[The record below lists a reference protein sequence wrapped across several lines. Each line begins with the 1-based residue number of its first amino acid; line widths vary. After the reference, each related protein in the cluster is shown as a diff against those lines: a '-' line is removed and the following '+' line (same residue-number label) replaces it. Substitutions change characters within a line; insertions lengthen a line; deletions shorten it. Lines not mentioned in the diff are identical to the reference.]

1 MSVKIEE
8 LHKIF
13 LSYPIVSTDT
23 RKIEQNS
30 IFFALKGANFD
41 ANKFVPDA
49 LRSGAAYA
57 VADDKELAG
66 LNDNRIIIVDNV
78 LLTLQTLARYHRD
91 TMDIPVLAV
100 TGTNGKTTTK
110 ELITVALSSG
120 HNVLSTIGNLNN
132 SIGVPL
138 TLLRLR
144 EEHTIAVVEM
154 GASHPGDI
162 EELVNIANPTHGV
175 ITNVGR
181 AHLQGFG
188 SYEGVIATKCEL
200 YDYIKGKAGVLFVRN
215 EDEVLMQRSKGMER
229 VLYGTSSGLYLSG
242 RINSVSPFLSATVE
256 REGESYEIDTSLI
269 GKYNLD
275 NVVAASAIASY
286 FGVPM
291 QNVASSISSYVP
303 SNSRSQFIK
312 GERNNII
319 LDAYNANPSSMKVAI
334 ENFAEIEAESKM
346 LILGDMLELGDESQ
360 GEHAKVVA
368 LLSDLNFTDVL
379 LVGGEFSKVESQY
392 RCFATTADLVEFLN
406 VGNFKG
412 KTILIKGSRG
422 IALEQTI
429 AHLK

>member
-1 MSVKIEE
+1 MKIEE

-13 LSYPIVSTDT
+13 LSYPIISTDT
-23 RKIEQNS
+23 RKIEQGS

-41 ANKFVPDA
+41 ANKFVVEA
-49 LRSGAAYA
+49 LNKGAAYA
-57 VADDKELAG
+57 VADDKGLAE

-78 LLTLQTLARYHRD
+78 LLTLQALARYHRD
-91 TMDIPVLAV
+91 TMNIPVLAI

-110 ELITVALSSG
+110 ELITAALSPV

-138 TLLRLR
+138 TVLRLKA
-144 EEHTIAVVEM
+144 EHTIAVIEM

-162 EELVNIANPTHGV
+162 DELVNVANPTYGI

-200 YDYIKGKAGVLFVRN
+200 YDYIKANGGKLFVRY
-215 EDEVLMQRSKGMER
+215 EDEVLMQRSEGTER
-229 VLYGTSSGLYLSG
+229 VLYGVSDTLNIKGEMV
-242 RINSVSPFLSATVE
+242 SVSPFLKAKIVS
-256 REGESYEIDTSLI
+256 GGDCYNIDTNLI

-275 NVVAASAIASY
+275 NVIAASTIASY
-286 FGVPM
+286 FGVSM
-291 QNVASSISSYVP
+291 SDVASAISSYIP

-334 ENFAEIEAESKM
+334 ENFSEVEAEEKM
-346 LILGDMLELGDESQ
+346 LILGDMLELGAESES
-360 GEHAKVVA
+360 EHRGVVD
-368 LLSDLNFTDVL
+368 LLVELNFKSVI
-379 LVGGEFSKVESQY
+379 LVGGEFAKVESPY
-392 RCFATTADLVEFLN
+392 ISFATTAMLLDYLKEN
-406 VGNFKG
+406 NITS
-412 KTILIKGSRG
+412 KTILVKGSRG

-429 AHLK
+429 AYLK

>member
-1 MSVKIEE
+1 MNIQE

-13 LSYPIVSTDT
+13 VSNPVISTDT
-23 RKIEQNS
+23 RKIEQGS

-41 ANKFVPDA
+41 ANKFVVEA
-49 LRSGAAYA
+49 LQKGAAYA
-57 VADDKELAG
+57 VADDRELAK
-66 LNDNRIIIVDNV
+66 LNDNRIILVENV
-78 LLTLQTLARYHRD
+78 LLTLQALARYHRD
-91 TMDIPVLAV
+91 TMNIPVLAI

-110 ELITVALSSG
+110 ELITVALSPI

-144 EEHTIAVVEM
+144 AEHTIAVVEM

-162 EELVNIANPTHGV
+162 EELVNVANPTYGI

-188 SYEGVIATKCEL
+188 SYEGVISTKCEL
-200 YDYIKGKAGVLFVRN
+200 YDYIKAKQGKLFVRN
-215 EDEVLMQRSKGMER
+215 EDEVLMQRSEGIDR
-229 VLYGTSSGLYLSG
+229 VLYGASPLLNISGT
-242 RINSVSPFLSATVE
+242 IKSVSPFLKAEIVCG
-256 REGESYEIDTSLI
+256 GEVYDIDTNLI

-275 NVVAASAIASY
+275 NVVAASTIASH

-291 QNVASSISSYVP
+291 SEIVKAISAYIP

-312 GERNNII
+312 GEHNNII

-334 ENFAEIEAESKM
+334 ENFAEVDATDKM
-346 LILGDMLELGDESQ
+346 LILGDMLELGEES
-360 GEHAKVVA
+360 GREHTGIVS
-368 LLSDLNFTDVL
+368 LLEQLNFTNVI
-379 LVGGEFSKVESQY
+379 LVGKEFGAVKSHYKK
-392 RCFATTADLVEFLN
+392 FATTPEMLEFL
-406 VGNFKG
+406 KESDIKS

-422 IALEQTI
+422 IALEK
-429 AHLK
+429 AVEYLK

>member
-1 MSVKIEE
+1 MNIQE

-13 LSYPIVSTDT
+13 LSYPIISTDT

-41 ANKFVPDA
+41 ANKFVVEA
-49 LRSGAAYA
+49 LNKGAAYA
-57 VADDKELAG
+57 VADDKELAE

-78 LLTLQTLARYHRD
+78 LLTLQALARYHRD
-91 TMDIPVLAV
+91 TMNIPVLAI

-110 ELITVALSSG
+110 ELITAALSPA

-138 TLLRLR
+138 TVLRLKV
-144 EEHTIAVVEM
+144 EHTIAVIEM

-162 EELVNIANPTHGV
+162 EELVNVANPTYGI

-200 YDYIKGKAGVLFVRN
+200 YDYIKANHGKLFVRN
-215 EDEVLMQRSKGMER
+215 EDDVLMQRSEEIER
-229 VLYGTSSGLYLSG
+229 VLYGVSSTLNISG
-242 RINSVSPFLSATVE
+242 KITSVSPFLNAHIE
-256 REGESYEIDTSLI
+256 CNGEVYSIETNLI

-275 NVVAASAIASY
+275 NVVAASTIASY

-291 QNVASSISSYVP
+291 SDVAAAISSYVP

-334 ENFAEIEAESKM
+334 ENFSEVEAEEKM
-346 LILGDMLELGDESQ
+346 VILGDMLELGAESES
-360 GEHAKVVA
+360 EHRGVVN
-368 LLSDLNFTDVL
+368 LLLELNFKSVI
-379 LVGGEFSKVESQY
+379 LVGGEFAKISSPY
-392 RCFATTADLVEFLN
+392 MSFATTSLLMEYLKEN
-406 VGNFKG
+406 SITSR
-412 KTILIKGSRG
+412 TILVKGSRG

-429 AHLK
+429 AYLK

>member
-1 MSVKIEE
+1 MNIQE

-13 LSYPIVSTDT
+13 VSNPVISTDT
-23 RKIEQNS
+23 RKIEQGS

-41 ANKFVPDA
+41 ANKFVVEA
-49 LRSGAAYA
+49 LDKGAAYA
-57 VADDKELAG
+57 VADDRELAK
-66 LNDNRIIIVDNV
+66 LNDNRIILVENV
-78 LLTLQTLARYHRD
+78 LLTLQALARYHRD
-91 TMDIPVLAV
+91 TMNIPVLAI

-110 ELITVALSSG
+110 ELITVALSPI

-144 EEHTIAVVEM
+144 KEHTIAVIEM

-162 EELVNIANPTHGV
+162 EELVNVANPTYGI

-188 SYEGVIATKCEL
+188 SYEGVISTKCEL
-200 YDYIKGKAGVLFVRN
+200 YDYIKAKQGKLFVRN
-215 EDEVLMQRSKGMER
+215 EDEVLMQRSEGIGR
-229 VLYGTSSGLYLSG
+229 VLYGASPLLE
-242 RINSVSPFLSATVE
+242 INGTIKSVSPFLKAEIVCG
-256 REGESYEIDTSLI
+256 GEVYDIDTNLI

-275 NVVAASAIASY
+275 NVVAASTIASH

-291 QNVASSISSYVP
+291 SVIVKAISAYIP

-334 ENFAEIEAESKM
+334 ENFAEVDATDKM
-346 LILGDMLELGDESQ
+346 LILGDMLELGEESRR
-360 GEHAKVVA
+360 EHTGIVS
-368 LLSDLNFTDVL
+368 LLEQLNFTNVI
-379 LVGGEFSKVESQY
+379 LVGKEFGAVKSQY
-392 RCFATTADLVEFLN
+392 TKFAATPEMLEFL
-406 VGNFKG
+406 KESDIKS
-412 KTILIKGSRG
+412 KTILVKGSRG
-422 IALEQTI
+422 IALEQ
-429 AHLK
+429 AVDYLR

>member
-1 MSVKIEE
+1 MNIQE

-13 LSYPIVSTDT
+13 LSYPIISTDT
-23 RKIEQNS
+23 RKIEQDS

-41 ANKFVPDA
+41 ANKFVVEA
-49 LRSGAAYA
+49 LNKGAAYA
-57 VADDKELAG
+57 VADDKGLAE

-78 LLTLQTLARYHRD
+78 LLTLQALARYHRD
-91 TMDIPVLAV
+91 TMNIPVLAI

-110 ELITVALSSG
+110 ELITAALSPA

-138 TLLRLR
+138 TVLRLKA
-144 EEHTIAVVEM
+144 EHTIAVIEM

-162 EELVNIANPTHGV
+162 EELVNVANPTYGI

-200 YDYIKGKAGVLFVRN
+200 YDYIKANGGKLFVRN
-215 EDEVLMQRSKGMER
+215 EDEVLMQRSEGIDR
-229 VLYGTSSGLYLSG
+229 VLYGVSSTLNICGK
-242 RINSVSPFLSATVE
+242 ITSVSPFLNAQIESN
-256 REGESYEIDTSLI
+256 GEVYSIETNLI

-275 NVVAASAIASY
+275 NVIAASTIASY
-286 FGVPM
+286 FGVSM
-291 QNVASSISSYVP
+291 SDVASAISSYIP

-312 GERNNII
+312 GEHNNII

-334 ENFAEIEAESKM
+334 ENFSEVEAEEKM
-346 LILGDMLELGDESQ
+346 LILGDMLELGAESES
-360 GEHAKVVA
+360 EHRGVVD
-368 LLSDLNFTDVL
+368 LLVELNFKSVI
-379 LVGGEFSKVESQY
+379 LVGGEFAKVESPY
-392 RCFATTADLVEFLN
+392 ISFATTAMLLDYLKEN
-406 VGNFKG
+406 NITS
-412 KTILIKGSRG
+412 KTILVKGSRG

-429 AHLK
+429 AYLK

>member
-1 MSVKIEE
+1 MKIEE

-13 LSYPIVSTDT
+13 LSFPVVSTDT

-49 LRSGAAYA
+49 LSSGAAYA
-57 VADDKELAG
+57 VADDKELAV
-66 LNDNRIIIVDNV
+66 LNDSRIIIVENV
-78 LLTLQTLARYHRD
+78 LLTLQALARYHRD

-110 ELITVALSSG
+110 ELITTALSAG

-138 TLLRLR
+138 TLLRLKK
-144 EEHTIAVVEM
+144 EHTIAVVEM

-200 YDYIKGKAGVLFVRN
+200 YDYIKAKDGVLFVRN
-215 EDEVLMQRSKGMER
+215 EDEVLMQRSEGVER
-229 VLYGTSSGLYLSG
+229 VLYGTSPKLYLSG
-242 RINSVSPFLSATVE
+242 RINSVSPFLSASIE
-256 REGESYEIDTSLI
+256 REGNSYDVDTMLI
-269 GKYNLD
+269 GGYNLD

-286 FGVPM
+286 FGVPV
-291 QNVASSISSYVP
+291 QDVAAKISSYTP

-334 ENFAEIEAESKM
+334 ENFAEVEADDKM
-346 LILGDMLELGDESQ
+346 LILGDMLELGEESL
-360 GEHAKVVA
+360 GEHTGVVK
-368 LLSDLNFTDVL
+368 LLSDLNFANVL
-379 LVGGEFSKVESQY
+379 LVGGEFAKVESQY
-392 RCFATTADLVEFLN
+392 KSFATTAEVVEFLKESN
-406 VGNFKG
+406 IAS

-429 AHLK
+429 AYLK

>member
-1 MSVKIEE
+1 MNIQE

-13 LSYPIVSTDT
+13 LSYPIISTDT

-41 ANKFVPDA
+41 ANKFVVEA
-49 LRSGAAYA
+49 LNKGAAYA
-57 VADDKELAG
+57 VADDKGLAE

-78 LLTLQTLARYHRD
+78 LLTLQALARYHRD
-91 TMDIPVLAV
+91 TMNIPVLAI

-110 ELITVALSSG
+110 ELITAALSPV

-138 TLLRLR
+138 TVLRLKA
-144 EEHTIAVVEM
+144 EHTIAVIEM

-162 EELVNIANPTHGV
+162 EELVNVANPTYGI

-200 YDYIKGKAGVLFVRN
+200 YDYIKANDGKLFVRN
-215 EDEVLMQRSKGMER
+215 EDDVLKQRSEEIER
-229 VLYGTSSGLYLSG
+229 VLYGVSSTFNISG
-242 RINSVSPFLSATVE
+242 KITSVSPFLNVQIE
-256 REGESYEIDTSLI
+256 CNGEVYSIETNLI

-275 NVVAASAIASY
+275 NVVAASTIASY

-291 QNVASSISSYVP
+291 SDVVAAISSYVP

-334 ENFAEIEAESKM
+334 ENFSEVEAEEKM
-346 LILGDMLELGDESQ
+346 VILGDMLELGAESES
-360 GEHAKVVA
+360 EHRGVVN
-368 LLSDLNFTDVL
+368 LLLELNFKSVI
-379 LVGGEFSKVESQY
+379 LVGGEFAKISSPY
-392 RCFATTADLVEFLN
+392 MSFATTSLLMEYLKEN
-406 VGNFKG
+406 SITSR
-412 KTILIKGSRG
+412 TILVKGSRG

-429 AHLK
+429 AYLK

>member
-1 MSVKIEE
+1 MNIQE

-23 RKIEQNS
+23 RKIEKNS

-41 ANKFVPDA
+41 ANKFVVEA
-49 LRSGAAYA
+49 LNKGVAYA
-57 VADDKELAG
+57 VADDEELAK
-66 LNDNRIIIVDNV
+66 LNDNRIILVKNV
-78 LLTLQTLARYHRD
+78 LQTLQALARYHRD
-91 TMDIPVLAV
+91 TIDIPVLAI

-110 ELITVALSSG
+110 ELITVALSPA

-144 EEHTIAVVEM
+144 SEHTIAVIEM

-162 EELVNIANPTHGV
+162 KELVNVANPTYGI

-188 SYEGVIATKCEL
+188 SYEGVISTKCEL
-200 YDYIKGKAGVLFVRN
+200 YDYINAKQGKLFVRN
-215 EDEVLMQRSKGMER
+215 EDEVLMQRSEGIDR
-229 VLYGTSSGLYLSG
+229 VLYGASPILN
-242 RINSVSPFLSATVE
+242 INGKIISVSPFLEAKIECAGV
-256 REGESYEIDTSLI
+256 SYDIDTNLI
-269 GKYNLD
+269 GKYNID

-291 QNVASSISSYVP
+291 QEIAKAISSYMP

-334 ENFAEIEAESKM
+334 ENFSDVKADEKM
-346 LILGDMLELGDESQ
+346 LILGDMLELGEESER
-360 GEHAKVVA
+360 EHTTIVK
-368 LLSDLNFTDVL
+368 LLEQLNFTDVI
-379 LVGGEFSKVESQY
+379 LVGKEFYGVTSQY
-392 RCFATTADLVEFLN
+392 KKFSTTAELIDCLKHSN
-406 VGNFKG
+406 IKT

-422 IALEQTI
+422 IALEQ
-429 AHLK
+429 AVEYLK

>member
-57 VADDKELAG
+57 VADDKGLAE

-78 LLTLQTLARYHRD
+78 LLTLQALARYHRD
-91 TMDIPVLAV
+91 SMNIPVLAV

-110 ELITVALSSG
+110 ELINVALSSA

-138 TLLRLR
+138 TLLRLKK
-144 EEHTIAVVEM
+144 EHTIAVVEM

-215 EDEVLMQRSKGMER
+215 EDEVLMQRSQGIER
-229 VLYGTSSGLYLSG
+229 VLYGTSSGLYLNG
-242 RINSVSPFLSATVE
+242 AINSVSPFLSASVV
-256 REGESYEIDTSLI
+256 RDGESYEIETSLI
-269 GKYNLD
+269 GRYNLD

-286 FGVPM
+286 FSVPM
-291 QNVASSISSYVP
+291 QDVALSISSYVP

-319 LDAYNANPSSMKVAI
+319 LDAYNANPSSMKVAV
-334 ENFAEIEAESKM
+334 ENFAEVEAESKM
-346 LILGDMLELGDESQ
+346 LILGDMLELGEESQ

-368 LLSDLNFTDVL
+368 LLSDLGFTDVM

-392 RCFATTADLVEFLN
+392 RCFAATADLIKFLKDSN
-406 VGNFKG
+406 ITG

-429 AHLK
+429 AYLK

>member
-1 MSVKIEE
+1 MKIEE

-13 LSYPIVSTDT
+13 LSYPVVSTDT
-23 RKIEQNS
+23 RKIEKDS

-41 ANKFVPDA
+41 ANKFVVDA

-57 VADDKELAG
+57 VADDKELTA

-78 LLTLQTLARYHRD
+78 LQSLQALARYHRD

-138 TLLRLR
+138 TLLRLKQ
-144 EEHTIAVVEM
+144 EHTIAVVEM

-200 YDYIKGKAGVLFVRN
+200 YDYIKGKEGVVFVRN
-215 EDEVLMQRSKGMER
+215 EDEVLMQRSQGIKR
-229 VLYGTSSGLYLSG
+229 VLYGTSPNLYLNG
-242 RINSVSPFLSATVE
+242 HMNSVAPFLSASVE
-256 REGESYEIDTSLI
+256 REGVSYDIDTMLI

-291 QNVASSISSYVP
+291 QEVASSISSYAP

-334 ENFAEIEAESKM
+334 ENFAEVEAEQKM
-346 LILGDMLELGDESQ
+346 LILGDMLELGEESRV
-360 GEHAKVVA
+360 EHGKVEA
-368 LLSDLNFTDVL
+368 LLSELNFTNVL

-392 RCFATTADLVEFLN
+392 RCFATTADLIEFLKESN
-406 VGNFKG
+406 IAGE
-412 KTILIKGSRG
+412 TILVKGSRG
-422 IALEQTI
+422 IALEKTI
-429 AHLK
+429 EYLK